1 MFFNQF
7 HIFLPL
13 DPAPAYQPA
22 IIDFSFVICNH
33 YFIFVLHRIPLERQI
48 PVNRQTTGA
57 GSGSGS
63 GCDFEPWTQVI
74 SLYLYLCGGCIWL
87 LFVLVCLNVL
97 HSLALWTC
105 VCAGGLC
112 FSSFDKYFPA
122 GVQRHSDLVR
132 LRILQRLHL
141 LVWKLLSWPGNIF
154 AVTKYCGIKPIKQFT
169 WLMLTL
175 MNIDY
180 CLDQV
185 TSLTWDNDALL
196 IPTYSKI

>member
-1 MFFNQF
+1 MFNAFQSISYF
-7 HIFLPL
+7 PTGSRSGTRSSLSISIFQSQSL
-13 DPAPAYQPA
+13 
-22 IIDFSFVICNH
+22 
-33 YFIFVLHRIPLERQI
+33 FIFVLLRIPLERQI

-63 GCDFEPWTQVI
+63 GCDFEPWTQVH
-74 SLYLYLCGGCIWL
+74 LYLCGL
-87 LFVLVCLNVL
+87 HLVSLCLCANVL
-97 HSLALWTC
+97 YLLALWTC
-105 VCAGGLC
+105 LC
-112 FSSFDKYFPA
+112 VSHQYFLA

-154 AVTKYCGIKPIKQFT
+154 AVSMYGGIKPIKQFT
-169 WLMLTL
+169 WLMLIL
-175 MNIDY
+175 INIDY

-185 TSLTWDNDALL
+185 TSLTWDYDALL